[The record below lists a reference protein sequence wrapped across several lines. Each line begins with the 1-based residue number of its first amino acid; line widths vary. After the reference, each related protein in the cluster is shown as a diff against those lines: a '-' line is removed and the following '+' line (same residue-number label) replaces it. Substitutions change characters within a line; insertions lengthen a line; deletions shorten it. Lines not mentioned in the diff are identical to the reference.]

1 MLPSDSGSELTM
13 SSKASN
19 SSTPAAGDIFATTH
33 WTVVLA
39 AGRRA
44 TPEADRALEE
54 LCRTYWYPLY
64 AYARRRGYAPP
75 DAQDLTQEF
84 FARLLS
90 KHWIA
95 SADRRKGRFRTF
107 LLTAMSRFLAN
118 EWDRARTQKRGSGA
132 VHLPLDT
139 ETAETRYEADS
150 ALTLTPDRLY
160 DRHWAMTLL
169 DRALTRLRTEQEQ
182 AGKGREFGVLGPFLT
197 AERGAIPYAEAAA
210 QLGLSEAAARQ
221 AVHRVRRR
229 FREVF
234 REEITQTVAAPEE
247 VNEEIHHLL
256 AALSG

>member
-1 MLPSDSGSELTM
+1 VNVARNPVSCESATP
-13 SSKASN
+13 
-19 SSTPAAGDIFATTH
+19 STPLSGGVFATTH
-33 WTVVLA
+33 WTVVMA

-64 AYARRRGYAPP
+64 AYVRRRGYSPP

-84 FARLLS
+84 FARLLD

-95 SADRRKGRFRTF
+95 SADRDKGRFRTF

-118 EWDRARTQKRGSGA
+118 EWDRAHTQKRGGQA
-132 VHLPLDT
+132 THLPLDA
-139 ETAETRYEADS
+139 ENAETRYEADL
-150 ALTLTPDRLY
+150 ALPLTPDRLY

-182 AGKGREFGVLGPFLT
+182 AGKAKEFAVLSPFLT
-197 AERGAIPYAEAAA
+197 AERGSIPYAEAAA
-210 QLGLSEAAARQ
+210 KLRLSEAAARQ
-221 AVHRVRRR
+221 AVHRVRKR

-234 REEITQTVAAPEE
+234 REEIIQTVAAPEE
-247 VNEEIHHLL
+247 VDEEIQHLL
-256 AALSG
+256 AALSE

>member
-1 MLPSDSGSELTM
+1 M
-13 SSKASN
+13 SHS
-19 SSTPAAGDIFATTH
+19 AAGEVFATTH

-39 AGRRA
+39 AGRRS
-44 TPEADRALEE
+44 TPQADRALEE

-64 AYARRRGYAPP
+64 AYARRRGHEPE

-84 FARLLS
+84 FARLLA

-95 SADRRKGRFRTF
+95 SADREKGRFRTF

-118 EWDRARTQKRGSGA
+118 EWHRAGAQKRGGHAAPWSLVAG
-132 VHLPLDT
+132 
-139 ETAETRYEADS
+139 TAESRYEADA

-160 DRHWAMTLL
+160 DRQWAMTLL
-169 DRALTRLRTEQEQ
+169 DRALTRLRTEQER
-182 AGKGREFGVLGPFLT
+182 AGKAREYAVLSPFLT
-197 AERGAIPYAEAAA
+197 AERGAIPYDQAAA
-210 QLGLSEAAARQ
+210 QLGVNETTARQ
-221 AVHRVRRR
+221 AVHRVRKR

-247 VNEEIHHLL
+247 VEAEIRHLL

>member
-1 MLPSDSGSELTM
+1 MTSERTT
-13 SSKASN
+13 SC
-19 SSTPAAGDIFATTH
+19 TPASDGIFATTH
-33 WTVVLA
+33 WTVVVA

-44 TPEADRALEE
+44 TREADRALEE

-64 AYARRRGYAPP
+64 AYVRRRGYSPP

-84 FARLLS
+84 FARLLA

-95 SADRRKGRFRTF
+95 SADREKGRFRTF

-118 EWDRARTQKRGSGA
+118 EWDRARTQKRGGQA

-139 ETAETRYEADS
+139 EAAETRYEADS
-150 ALTLTPDRLY
+150 ALALAPDRLY

-169 DRALTRLRTEQEQ
+169 DRALTRLRTEQEH
-182 AGKGREFGVLGPFLT
+182 AGKGKEFAVLSPFLT
-197 AERGAIPYAEAAA
+197 AERGAIPYAEVAA
-210 QLGLSEAAARQ
+210 QLGVSEAAARQ
-221 AVHRVRRR
+221 AVHRLRRR

-234 REEITQTVAAPEE
+234 REEISQTVAGPEE
-247 VNEEIHHLL
+247 VEEEIHHLL